1 MFAPSIGP
9 TLGGYIAEHLGW
21 RALFWINLP
30 PALLATFLVWRNMKG
45 LAQGEFS
52 LLKRVDLSGLIG
64 LALFL
69 GGAQYVLEEGPAKGW
84 FESSE
89 LVLLTCVSACGAALF
104 FYRAVKYDNP
114 IVDLRPFKH
123 FTFAVASALGF
134 IIGVGMFA
142 PIFLTPLFLST
153 VRGYNA
159 FQIGETMFVQ
169 GVVMMC
175 FSPCMGLILNR
186 FPDVRPIGALGFL
199 LMAASCWLQGGLTAQ
214 AGFADLVLPQ
224 ILRGFGL
231 AMAYVSVTQPALYC
245 LPIEL
250 VHFGS
255 GLFNTIRNIGGAFG
269 IAFMTTL
276 HNHAFALHRQELYSA
291 LDPQNPHVQQMLSG
305 MQAYLEQTGARDPSR
320 QALMNYAGVL
330 DREALVMTFNDQFHL
345 ITIALIVSASA
356 MLLLKPVPKK
366 LGGQPKEEPA
376 NAAFEGEAEAT
387 T

>member
-1 MFAPSIGP
+1 LP
-9 TLGGYIAEHLGW
+9 GGEL
-21 RALFWINLP
+21 R
-30 PALLATFLVWRNMKG
+30 
-45 LAQGEFS
+45 
-52 LLKRVDLSGLIG
+52 LLKRIDAAGLIG

-69 GGAQYVLEEGPAKGW
+69 GGAQYVLEEGPSKGW
-84 FESSE
+84 FESTE
-89 LVLLTCVSACGAALF
+89 LAVLACMSACGAALF
-104 FYRAVKYDNP
+104 FYRAVRYDNP

-123 FTFAVASALGF
+123 FTFSMGSALGF

-159 FQIGETMFVQ
+159 FQIGQTMFVQ

-175 FSPCMGLILNR
+175 FAPCMGLILKH
-186 FPDVRPIGALGFL
+186 FPDVRPIGAAGFL
-199 LMAASCWLQGGLTAQ
+199 LMAVSCWLQGGLTAQ

-291 LDPQNPHVQQMLSG
+291 LDPGNPHVQQMLSG

-345 ITIALIVSASA
+345 IAIALIVSASA
-356 MLLLKPVPKK
+356 MFLLKPPPKTSK
-366 LGGQPKEEPA
+366 AAANARAEPA
-376 NAAFEGEAEAT
+376 AAAFEGEAEAT
-387 T
+387 S